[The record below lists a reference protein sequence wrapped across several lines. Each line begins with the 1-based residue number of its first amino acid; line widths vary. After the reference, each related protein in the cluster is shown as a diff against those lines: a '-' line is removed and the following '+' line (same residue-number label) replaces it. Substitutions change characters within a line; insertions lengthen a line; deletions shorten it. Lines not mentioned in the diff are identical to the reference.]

1 MEKIYDLIIVG
12 GGPAGLSAAI
22 YAGRSERQTLLL
34 EKGSYGGR
42 ITDTYEVRN
51 YPGTMTDSGQH
62 LMERF
67 FEHASS
73 HPTVELKRTTVTG
86 LKKEGDLFTVSTKRR
101 GDFLAHSV
109 ILDLGTKPRELGVEG
124 EKEFT
129 GHGVAYCATCD
140 AEFFKGKEIYVL
152 GSGDQAVEES
162 DYLTGFA
169 SKVSIIVLHEEGH
182 LDCNEVAA
190 EHAYKNP
197 KIDFVWNTTVAAIKG
212 RDHVES
218 LVLKRVDTG
227 EEREAASEGLFLF
240 VGMVPQTDLVRDL
253 VVCDHNGYIQVNDK
267 METSIPGLYAVGDC
281 TQTFLRQVVTS
292 AANGAVAAVAS
303 ERYVK
308 ELRQIQGILS
318 EDSGNIAFLF
328 YNPYDNEEI
337 EKIGELEQKL
347 SGQWKIYRQD
357 ITRQSLLYQNLGVE
371 QTVSAAF
378 YRDGKLVDVKAAK
391 DCLSMISC

>member
-1 MEKIYDLIIVG
+1 MDEIYDLIVVG

-22 YAGRSERQTLLL
+22 YAGRSERRTLLL

-42 ITDTYEVRN
+42 INDTYEIRN
-51 YPGTMTDSGQH
+51 YPGTVVDSGQH

-67 FEHASS
+67 REHAAS

-86 LKKEGDLFTVSTKRR
+86 IRKEGDEFIVSTKRR
-101 GDFLAHSV
+101 GDFKAHSV
-109 ILDLGTKPRELGVEG
+109 ILDLGTRPRELGIKG

-152 GSGDQAVEES
+152 GAGDQAVEEA

-169 SKVSIIVLHEEGH
+169 SKVTIIVLHEEGH

-197 KIDFVWNTTVAAIKG
+197 KIQFVWSSTVQEIKG
-212 RDHVES
+212 GEHVEA
-218 LVLKRVDTG
+218 LVLKNVDTG
-227 EEREAASEGLFLF
+227 EVREVKADGLFFF
-240 VGMVPQTDLVRDL
+240 VGMVPQTEMVRDM
-253 VVCDHNGYIQVNDK
+253 VDCDRSGYIKVNEK
-267 METSIPGLYAVGDC
+267 KETGVPGLYAVGDC

-292 AANGAVAAVAS
+292 AADGAVAAVAS

-308 ELRQIQGILS
+308 ELGQIHEILGP
-318 EDSGNIAFLF
+318 DSGNVAFLF
-328 YNPYDNEEI
+328 YNPYSNEEI
-337 EKIGELEQKL
+337 QAVGELEGKL
-347 SGQWKIYRQD
+347 AGEWKVYRQD
-357 ITRQSLLYQNLGVE
+357 ITRQDLLFQKLGVTK
-371 QTVSAAF
+371 TVSAAF
-378 YRDGKLVDVKAAK
+378 YRNGALDSVKEAK
-391 DCLSMISC
+391 DC

>member
-1 MEKIYDLIIVG
+1 MDEIYDLIVVG

-22 YAGRSERQTLLL
+22 YAGRSERRTLLL

-42 ITDTYEVRN
+42 INDTYEIRN
-51 YPGTMTDSGQH
+51 YPGTVVDTGQH

-67 FEHASS
+67 REHAAS

-86 LKKEGDLFTVSTKRR
+86 IRKEGDEFIVSTKRR
-101 GDFLAHSV
+101 GDFRAHSV
-109 ILDLGTKPRELGVEG
+109 ILDLGTRPRELGIKG

-152 GSGDQAVEES
+152 GAGDQAVEEA

-169 SKVSIIVLHEEGH
+169 SKVTIIVLHEEGH

-197 KIDFVWNTTVAAIKG
+197 KIQFVWSSTVQEIKG
-212 RDHVES
+212 GEHVEA
-218 LVLKRVDTG
+218 LVLKNVDTG
-227 EEREAASEGLFLF
+227 EVREVKADGLFFF
-240 VGMVPQTDLVRDL
+240 VGMVPQTEMVRDM
-253 VVCDHNGYIQVNDK
+253 VDCDHSGYIKVNEK
-267 METSIPGLYAVGDC
+267 KETGVPGLYAVGDC

-292 AANGAVAAVAS
+292 AADGAVAAVAS

-308 ELRQIQGILS
+308 ELGQIHEILGP
-318 EDSGNIAFLF
+318 DSGNVAFLF
-328 YNPYDNEEI
+328 YNPYSNEEI
-337 EKIGELEQKL
+337 QAVGELEGKL
-347 SGQWKIYRQD
+347 AGEWKVYRQD
-357 ITRQSLLYQNLGVE
+357 ITRQDLLFQKLGVTK
-371 QTVSAAF
+371 TVSAAF
-378 YRDGKLVDVKAAK
+378 YRNGALDSVKEAK
-391 DCLSMISC
+391 DC

>member
-12 GGPAGLSAAI
+12 GGPAGLSAAV

-34 EKGSYGGR
+34 EKSSYGGR
-42 ITDTYEVRN
+42 INDTYEVRN
-51 YPGTMTDSGQH
+51 YPGTISDSGRH
-62 LMERF
+62 LMEKF
-67 FEHASS
+67 HEHASS

-86 LKKEGDLFTVSTKRR
+86 IKKEGDLFTVSTKRK
-101 GDFLAHSV
+101 GDFQARSV
-109 ILDLGTKPRELGVEG
+109 ILDVGTKPRELGIEG

-169 SKVSIIVLHEEGH
+169 TKVSIIVLHEEGH

-197 KIDFVWNTTVAAIKG
+197 KINFVWNTTVGAIKG
-212 RDHVES
+212 GDHVES

-227 EEREAASEGLFLF
+227 EEREVKSEGLFLF
-240 VGMVPQTDLVRDL
+240 VGMVPQTDLVRDM
-253 VVCDHNGYIQVNDK
+253 VACDRSGYIQVNEK
-267 METSIPGLYAVGDC
+267 METSLPGLYAAGDC

-308 ELRQIQGILS
+308 ELNQIQAILS

-328 YNPYDNEEI
+328 YNPYSNEEI
-337 EKIGELEQKL
+337 EKTGELEQKL
-347 SGQWKIYRQD
+347 SGQWKVYRQD
-357 ITRQSLLYQNLGVE
+357 ITRQNLLYQNLRVE

-378 YRDGKLVDVKAAK
+378 YKDGKLIEVKSAE
-391 DCLSMISC
+391 DCLSNK

>member
-1 MEKIYDLIIVG
+1 MDEIYDLIVVG

-22 YAGRSERQTLLL
+22 YAGRSERRTLLL

-42 ITDTYEVRN
+42 INDTYEIRN
-51 YPGTMTDSGQH
+51 YPGTVVDTGQH

-67 FEHASS
+67 REHAAS

-86 LKKEGDLFTVSTKRR
+86 IRKEGDEFIVSTKRR
-101 GDFLAHSV
+101 GDFRAHSV
-109 ILDLGTKPRELGVEG
+109 ILDLGTRPRELGIKG

-152 GSGDQAVEES
+152 GAGDQAVEEA

-169 SKVSIIVLHEEGH
+169 SKVTIIVLHEEGH

-197 KIDFVWNTTVAAIKG
+197 KIQFVWSSTVQEIKG
-212 RDHVES
+212 GEHVEA
-218 LVLKRVDTG
+218 LVLKNVDTG
-227 EEREAASEGLFLF
+227 AVREVKADGLFFF
-240 VGMVPQTDLVRDL
+240 VGMVPQTEMVREMVD
-253 VVCDHNGYIQVNDK
+253 CDHSGYIKVNEK
-267 METSIPGLYAVGDC
+267 KETGVPGLYAVGDC

-292 AANGAVAAVAS
+292 AADGAVAAVAS

-308 ELRQIQGILS
+308 ELGQIHEILGP
-318 EDSGNIAFLF
+318 DSGNVAFLF
-328 YNPYDNEEI
+328 YNPYSNEEI
-337 EKIGELEQKL
+337 QAVGELEGKL
-347 SGQWKIYRQD
+347 AGEWKVYRQD
-357 ITRQSLLYQNLGVE
+357 ITRQDLLFQKLGVAK
-371 QTVSAAF
+371 TVSAAF
-378 YRDGKLVDVKAAK
+378 YRNGALDSVKEAK
-391 DCLSMISC
+391 DC

>member
-1 MEKIYDLIIVG
+1 MDEIYDLIVVG

-22 YAGRSERQTLLL
+22 YAGRSERRTLLL

-42 ITDTYEVRN
+42 INDTYEIRN
-51 YPGTMTDSGQH
+51 YPGTVVDTGQH

-67 FEHASS
+67 REHAAS

-86 LKKEGDLFTVSTKRR
+86 IRKEGDEFIVSTKRR
-101 GDFLAHSV
+101 GDFRAHSV
-109 ILDLGTKPRELGVEG
+109 ILDLGTRPRELGIKG

-152 GSGDQAVEES
+152 GAGDQAVEEA

-169 SKVSIIVLHEEGH
+169 SKVTIIVLHEEGH

-197 KIDFVWNTTVAAIKG
+197 KIQFVWSSTVQEIKG
-212 RDHVES
+212 GEHVET
-218 LVLKRVDTG
+218 LVLKNVDTG
-227 EEREAASEGLFLF
+227 EVREVKADGLFFF
-240 VGMVPQTDLVRDL
+240 VGMVPQTEMVRDM
-253 VVCDHNGYIQVNDK
+253 VDCDRSGYIKVNEK
-267 METSIPGLYAVGDC
+267 KETGVPGLYAVGDC

-292 AANGAVAAVAS
+292 AADGAVAAVAS

-308 ELRQIQGILS
+308 ELGQIHEILGP
-318 EDSGNIAFLF
+318 DSGNVAFLF
-328 YNPYDNEEI
+328 YNPYSNEEI
-337 EKIGELEQKL
+337 QAVGELEGKL
-347 SGQWKIYRQD
+347 AGEWKVYRQD
-357 ITRQSLLYQNLGVE
+357 ITRQDLLFQKLGVTK
-371 QTVSAAF
+371 TVSAAF
-378 YRDGKLVDVKAAK
+378 YRNGALDSVKEAK
-391 DCLSMISC
+391 DC

>member
-1 MEKIYDLIIVG
+1 MDEIYDLIVVG

-22 YAGRSERQTLLL
+22 YAGRSERRTLLL

-42 ITDTYEVRN
+42 INDTYEIRN
-51 YPGTMTDSGQH
+51 YPGTVVDTGQH

-67 FEHASS
+67 REHAAS

-86 LKKEGDLFTVSTKRR
+86 IRKEGDEFIVSTKRR
-101 GDFLAHSV
+101 GDFRAHSV
-109 ILDLGTKPRELGVEG
+109 ILDLGTRPRELGIKG

-152 GSGDQAVEES
+152 GAGDQAVEEA

-169 SKVSIIVLHEEGH
+169 SKVTIIVLHEEGH

-197 KIDFVWNTTVAAIKG
+197 KIQFVWSSTVQEIKG
-212 RDHVES
+212 GEHVEA
-218 LVLKRVDTG
+218 LVLKNVDTG
-227 EEREAASEGLFLF
+227 AVREVKADGLFFF
-240 VGMVPQTDLVRDL
+240 VGMVPQTEMVREMVD
-253 VVCDHNGYIQVNDK
+253 CDHSGYIKVNEK
-267 METSIPGLYAVGDC
+267 KETGVPGLYAVGDC

-292 AANGAVAAVAS
+292 AADGAVAAVAS

-308 ELRQIQGILS
+308 ELGQIHEILGP
-318 EDSGNIAFLF
+318 DSGNVAFLF
-328 YNPYDNEEI
+328 YNPYSNEEI
-337 EKIGELEQKL
+337 QAVGELESKL
-347 SGQWKIYRQD
+347 AGEWKVYRQD
-357 ITRQSLLYQNLGVE
+357 ITRQDLLFQKLGVTK
-371 QTVSAAF
+371 TVSAAF
-378 YRDGKLVDVKAAK
+378 YRNGALDSVKEAK
-391 DCLSMISC
+391 DC